1 MEIGKVYRADE
12 VFSCEVNGVL
22 NDLSLYDPPFIPLLY
37 IPYSVFVFIV
47 FDDYYTIDQ
56 YTCILDRSPTLM
68 FKESYTGYRLLGDE
82 EVDKPD
88 GLLNCYKDLS
98 NKARESV

>member
-12 VFSCEVNGVL
+12 VFSYEINGVL
-22 NDLSLYDPPFIPLLY
+22 NDLGLYDPPFIPLLY

-88 GLLNCYKDLS
+88 GLLNCYKDLV
-98 NKARESV
+98 NKARESA